1 MEKIMM
7 TALAAAMASSVAVAE
22 VTVPNTFVQGTN
34 AVAEDVNANFQALA
48 AAIDESN
55 SRIAALEEQLEAA
68 KSLDVSGSN
77 YAVQSS
83 SASVRIRDANPSG
96 TDDFSSWGV
105 DLFSEKFSLTFNAD
119 TDKTVTLEFEI
130 EQEGDLDNG
139 FRLSIEEDSE
149 PVTETLYWNQEGNR
163 LQIAESLGG
172 EPVVEFVVVEGASVI
187 YSADTE
193 SVRNENLGHIG
204 CGEQGLDTCYEDYFD
219 NGTLVGIGQ
228 TSTQ

>member
-105 DLFSEKFSLTFNAD
+105 DLFSEKFSLI
-119 TDKTVTLEFEI
+119 V
-130 EQEGDLDNG
+130 
-139 FRLSIEEDSE
+139 DS
-149 PVTETLYWNQEGNR
+149 
-163 LQIAESLGG
+163 
-172 EPVVEFVVVEGASVI
+172 
-187 YSADTE
+187 
-193 SVRNENLGHIG
+193 NL
-204 CGEQGLDTCYEDYFD
+204 F
-219 NGTLVGIGQ
+219 
-228 TSTQ
+228 SF